1 MIHWHLG
8 RITVDRQSSIKNR
21 DTNFV
26 VDFIDDTFVKL
37 QCVGGLY
44 EELAEPVG
52 DVHVPKNLP
61 KFFPLQRKKSGKE
74 KLHIKKNI

>member
-1 MIHWHLG
+1 M
-8 RITVDRQSSIKNR
+8 
-21 DTNFV
+21 